1 MHTDIF
7 NRIHVPEQFLPWHR
21 YYLWVVENWLREID
35 PELTVPF
42 WAWEEDAGEDW
53 IWNNDSE
60 LWGPEPY
67 AFGSITSENE
77 VGEYTV
83 IDGPFACGSWTMG
96 NDECLKRR
104 QPRGNRRPADE
115 VWLQSLI
122 SDTSLDHEAFRA
134 AINGPHGEFHCMIGG
149 SMCHPSTS
157 AYTPDFLLHHSNVDR
172 QWDLW
177 QKYDEV
183 NMAKESTQTGIMN
196 GMFEDH
202 AFTAKEFNHAVNQ
215 PGGVCVVYEDTSI
228 QDRRRAL
235 LGELDRKRFV
245 TSMVRNF
252 PDDQD
257 FYNDLLHTHDLPIE
271 FYLTFKA
278 NGMVETAKRSAEVL
292 SFDRAMIL
300 AREQFEKGSGIHD
313 SQKVAPGDYKAPFKA
328 AAFFTK
334 RSGVT
339 VTSVLEALIEHGYVA
354 EAAQFAKDLQTL
366 AESFPNAE
374 QLQATKTEAGL

>member
-1 MHTDIF
+1 
-7 NRIHVPEQFLPWHR
+7 
-21 YYLWVVENWLREID
+21 
-35 PELTVPF
+35 
-42 WAWEEDAGEDW
+42 
-53 IWNNDSE
+53 
-60 LWGPEPY
+60 
-67 AFGSITSENE
+67 
-77 VGEYTV
+77 
-83 IDGPFACGSWTMG
+83 
-96 NDECLKRR
+96 
-104 QPRGNRRPADE
+104 
-115 VWLQSLI
+115 
-122 SDTSLDHEAFRA
+122 
-134 AINGPHGEFHCMIGG
+134 
-149 SMCHPSTS
+149 MCHSSTS

-202 AFTAKEFNHAVNQ
+202 AFTAKEFNDVLNQ

-252 PDDQD
+252 PADQD
-257 FYNDLLHTHDLPIE
+257 FYDDLLHIHDLPME
-271 FYLTFKA
+271 YYLTFKA

-300 AREQFEKGSGIHD
+300 AREQFEKGSGTHD
-313 SQKVAPGDYKAPFKA
+313 SLKVAPGDYKAPFKA

-339 VTSVLEALIEHGYVA
+339 VTSVLEALIEHEYVA

-366 AESFPNAE
+366 AESFPKAE
-374 QLQATKTEAGL
+374 QLQATKIN